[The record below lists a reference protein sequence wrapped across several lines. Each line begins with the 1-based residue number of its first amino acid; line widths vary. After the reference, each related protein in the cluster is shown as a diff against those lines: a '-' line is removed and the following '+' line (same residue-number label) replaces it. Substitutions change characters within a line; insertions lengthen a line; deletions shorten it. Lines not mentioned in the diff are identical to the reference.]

1 MVRQLRLIG
10 RKQRE
15 LMNGR
20 METDNYE
27 FYFNPATPLHR
38 SILMGSLIG
47 HLVTISIV
55 AVAQLLRMDDN

>member
-1 MVRQLRLIG
+1 
-10 RKQRE
+10 
-15 LMNGR
+15 

-27 FYFNPATPLHR
+27 FYFNPATSLHR